1 MRNFMFALG
10 ATFFV
15 QPLAFCQTSPA
26 APVFEAASVKA
37 AGRQPIPSPTANGKK
52 SMGVKVSEDPGRITY
67 QNTTLTPVLMRAY
80 QVKRRQIAGPVWLDN
95 ERYDIVATIAS
106 DTPKEQIPA
115 MLENLLVERFK
126 MIVHIE
132 NRQEKTYALVVG
144 KNGPRLKE
152 STDPDLK
159 NRSVDFD
166 THGHINFANYTLVD
180 FAEFL
185 TNALDR
191 SVLDMT
197 GLQGHY
203 DISTEMD
210 LAALKMGP
218 PSAPGQ
224 EAVEPLPSVFT
235 AIEELGLKLE
245 SRDGVVKHV
254 VIDKAEKI
262 PVEN

>member
-1 MRNFMFALG
+1 MRHFLLALG
-10 ATFFV
+10 LTFFV
-15 QPLAFCQTSPA
+15 QPLAFSQAGPA
-26 APVFEAASVKA
+26 SPVFEAASVKA
-37 AGRQPIPSPTANGKK
+37 AGSQPIPSPTANGKK
-52 SMGVKVSEDPGRITY
+52 STGVKVSEDPGRITY
-67 QNTTLTPVLMRAY
+67 QNTTLLPVLMRAY
-80 QVKRRQIAGPVWLDN
+80 QVKRRQINGPAWLDN
-95 ERYDIVATIAS
+95 ERYDIVATIPK

-115 MLENLLVERFK
+115 MLRNLLGERFK
-126 MIVHIE
+126 MIAHLE
-132 NRQEKTYALVVG
+132 NRQEKTYVLVVG
-144 KNGPRLKE
+144 KNGPRFRE

-166 THGHINFANYTLVD
+166 THGHIKFANYTLVD

-210 LAALKMGP
+210 LAALKLGP
-218 PSAPGQ
+218 PPALGQDAP
-224 EAVEPLPSVFT
+224 EPLPSVFT

-245 SRDGVVKHV
+245 SRDGVVKYV
-254 VIDKAEKI
+254 VIERAEKV
-262 PVEN
+262 PVAN